1 MMKKPIGS
9 MLTKTLALVAFA
21 GISTG
26 CTPPNV
32 TTNYATI
39 STHSLQVAP
48 DKTADVIWLQQ
59 FKGHEFV
66 VMRCHNAAEGP
77 TCVRAKTP

>member
-1 MMKKPIGS
+1 MT
-9 MLTKTLALVAFA
+9 TKALVLATLAGLATA
-21 GISTG
+21 
-26 CTPPNV
+26 CTQPSI

-48 DKTADVIWLQQ
+48 DKTTDVIWLQQ
-59 FKGHEFV
+59 LKGSEFI
-66 VMRCHNAAEGP
+66 VMRCYNGATEGP